1 MRTSGLPVKVRASM
15 RPGARMPREADSTTR
30 VPPACGLASMR
41 PGRASTP
48 GATPMRC
55 RAGIDGNA
63 LVIIRLSAPVGA
75 YHSIFVSRARAT
87 AMLQAA
93 TGRHALG

>member
-1 MRTSGLPVKVRASM
+1 
-15 RPGARMPREADSTTR
+15 
-30 VPPACGLASMR
+30 
-41 PGRASTP
+41 
-48 GATPMRC
+48 MRC